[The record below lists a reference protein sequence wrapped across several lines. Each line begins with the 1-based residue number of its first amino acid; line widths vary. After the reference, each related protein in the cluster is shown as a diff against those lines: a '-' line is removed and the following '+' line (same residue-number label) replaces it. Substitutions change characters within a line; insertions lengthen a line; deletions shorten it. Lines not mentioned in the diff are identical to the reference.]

1 MATHSAG
8 GKSPSAGVKSPDVH
22 PALETLADDVQLSD
36 AVRLQGYVGPT
47 KNDKTLRLYASFED
61 LSEYIDVPR
70 DDVFKSAAAPEAM
83 APNGGVYVW
92 VKPDAQLVYTRTH
105 SATALARDLGGA
117 SVRELQLANEFRRRN
132 PGATVLASL
141 TAGTSALAF
150 VEFRPG
156 LTGVVESA
164 PTGQSPKIDA
174 MRGRT
179 PSSIYSELSRLPAP
193 PALLR
198 AASRTMEAPPARA
211 PKPPQVLTAHG
222 AGAAPGSTPA
232 TSEAS
237 PVHAGHP
244 VVHTVQ
250 QQSWFNSTFCNGAH
264 ICVDAWD
271 WATSGNIWYGS
282 YEVVTMVG
290 SEGTVN
296 ANLLLYYWDSGWSL
310 FTGSWGFWVEF
321 YNALNVPGHWI
332 SVNVSGATAGN
343 TYASLSGAG
352 GGTTVAMAVR

>member
-8 GKSPSAGVKSPDVH
+8 GKSPSAGGKSPDVH
-22 PALETLADDVQLSD
+22 PALETLADDVQLRD
-36 AVRLQGYVGPT
+36 AVPLQGYVGPT

-117 SVRELQLANEFRRRN
+117 SVRELQLVNEFRRRN

-164 PTGQSPKIDA
+164 PTGQSPKIDGDA
-174 MRGRT
+174 RT
-179 PSSIYSELSRLPAP
+179 HAKQHLQ
-193 PALLR
+193 R
-198 AASRTMEAPPARA
+198 AVAAACPTRA
-211 PKPPQVLTAHG
+211 P
-222 AGAAPGSTPA
+222 S
-232 TSEAS
+232 
-237 PVHAGHP
+237 
-244 VVHTVQ
+244 
-250 QQSWFNSTFCNGAH
+250 
-264 ICVDAWD
+264 
-271 WATSGNIWYGS
+271 
-282 YEVVTMVG
+282 
-290 SEGTVN
+290 
-296 ANLLLYYWDSGWSL
+296 
-310 FTGSWGFWVEF
+310 
-321 YNALNVPGHWI
+321 
-332 SVNVSGATAGN
+332 
-343 TYASLSGAG
+343 
-352 GGTTVAMAVR
+352 RR

>member
-1 MATHSAG
+1 
-8 GKSPSAGVKSPDVH
+8 
-22 PALETLADDVQLSD
+22 
-36 AVRLQGYVGPT
+36 
-47 KNDKTLRLYASFED
+47 
-61 LSEYIDVPR
+61 
-70 DDVFKSAAAPEAM
+70 
-83 APNGGVYVW
+83 
-92 VKPDAQLVYTRTH
+92 
-105 SATALARDLGGA
+105 
-117 SVRELQLANEFRRRN
+117 
-132 PGATVLASL
+132 
-141 TAGTSALAF
+141 
-150 VEFRPG
+150 
-156 LTGVVESA
+156 
-164 PTGQSPKIDA
+164 
-174 MRGRT
+174 
-179 PSSIYSELSRLPAP
+179 
-193 PALLR
+193 
-198 AASRTMEAPPARA
+198 
-211 PKPPQVLTAHG
+211 
-222 AGAAPGSTPA
+222 
-232 TSEAS
+232 
-237 PVHAGHP
+237 
-244 VVHTVQ
+244 VHTVQ